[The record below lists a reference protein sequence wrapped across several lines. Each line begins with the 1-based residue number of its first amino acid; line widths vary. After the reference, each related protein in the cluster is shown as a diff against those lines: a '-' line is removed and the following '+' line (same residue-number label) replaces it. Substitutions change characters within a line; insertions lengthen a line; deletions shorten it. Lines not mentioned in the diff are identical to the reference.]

1 MMTRYCLHRVTL
13 LVGLLISVS
22 ARAGLD
28 IADVPTF
35 VTEVLPPNVIISP
48 IYNDN
53 SSEVAM
59 MDLPWEVYFKC
70 PTFSP
75 SDASIC
81 YSRVGDVEAPATL
94 LTGQQWTS
102 GSPFLPSQ
110 LWRVTPWPGT
120 MLTTATA
127 KTVAGKV
134 YSPIDLYPDDRYV
147 DGASEILTPLFY
159 SGSKVV
165 GRNEVREEVYPEAG
179 GTYYTDQNK
188 GKLAYIRSD
197 KNFLYF
203 NKPLA
208 DRVGYR
214 KWPDL
219 GEYTFSGYPTVSD
232 ATTPFYNPL
241 KKQQDGVDIKADL
254 ASTEAGWVYQNASG
268 TSAQNLNRQIGQYN
282 VYTPAPGSEN
292 EVWRSTNYVRH
303 TWNGSSPNNMT
314 DADKLNFAHWFTY
327 WRSSY
332 LATRG
337 ILGNL
342 VNTLKNRDL
351 LDRFRIGIYHYDA
364 SGRKVVN
371 VMAPVGA
378 SRSDKAANL
387 ESRLASIIY
396 DFNSDF
402 VNYNQNDVVDYYK
415 TYAAYRDDPTD
426 TRAAATGARSCRRN
440 YEIMITP
447 DYQKM
452 TSQTGK
458 STAISRAFPAAELG
472 DYDGDGVGALWGDVG
487 AYAYKTDLVDLPN
500 TLLPGTRDQAT
511 HQHLVRYIVG
521 PATKGRW
528 FNSSITTTAA
538 ADQLFQQKT
547 TDDWYNL
554 GQRRDQLYDADD
566 LWHMAL
572 NSRGFFYNSSD
583 VNNAVANMLNAFN
596 DILLNN
602 TTGSAVA
609 TNTTSLSQGGQIY
622 QATVENNWRGHL
634 LSYQVSRVTNNE
646 NKTILNISYGT
657 PLWDLANKLSIQ
669 ATQPDARNI
678 ITYSKDHR
686 QGVPF
691 TWNSVG
697 NTLQGVFTGM
707 LTEVLPTTTIP
718 EAERSD
724 VAAKVMNYIRG
735 DVSCEDGAATLCRL
749 TDEGIQY
756 TFRKRSLVRGN
767 TNPFA
772 LNTSTDP
779 GVDNGNSGG
788 RNVLGDIANSSPWYV
803 LQPQMDVS
811 DVDYP
816 GYNAFRVSDSVN
828 DRPGMIYVGAND
840 GMLHAVR
847 VSDGTEL
854 FAYIPSFVHDNLPLL
869 ASKSY
874 SHKFYVDGSPFSA
887 EVDMEGDGTG
897 WTTVLAGG
905 GNKGGK
911 GYYLLDI
918 TDPTGFT
925 QENASTKVLW
935 EFTSENIGADDQADL
950 HYTYNIPVAM
960 PDQTTRTGQ
969 ARQIVRLNTSAGQPA
984 KWGLIVGNG
993 YPEDASQRA
1002 CLFIIYMNSRPGDS
1016 NWVPDTHY
1024 KKICAG
1030 KRDYSGREK
1039 GVDTNGLSSPTPFD
1053 LDGNGTADVVYA
1065 GDLNGNMWRFD
1076 IQDANPAQWK
1086 VGLQEAGATC
1096 SSEPHACSPLFVSR
1110 DHTRKRQP
1118 IIAPPE
1124 VTFYSKGA
1132 IGGQLVLWG
1141 TGKLLENADRGDTA
1155 TQSYYAVWDRSTPSI
1170 TAFKLSNLNRANL
1183 TARTF
1188 TQLDQNV
1195 GTEASPRIVTTR
1207 TQASRTILSYCSTAS
1222 LDACGDDVLGWYW
1235 DMTEAGERLT
1245 GRSSLIDGVAL
1256 FNTLVPA
1263 IDASGDLDPCA
1274 YGGTGWLMGLDAV
1287 NGNMTDFPV
1296 FDLNMDGV
1304 IDSADDAHLA
1314 AGVKLGAAIGGTTFT
1329 QGIGTTKFGVYAP
1342 TNLGTAASEGDKM
1355 KIIIDTGSANRGR
1368 VSWYELLDD

>member
-1 MMTRYCLHRVTL
+1 MTRYCQKSLSL
-13 LVGLLISVS
+13 LAGLLLGFS

-48 IYNDN
+48 IYRDN
-53 SSEVAM
+53 ASEVSM

-70 PTFSP
+70 SGTGR
-75 SDASIC
+75 DASVC
-81 YSRVGDVEAPATL
+81 YSSAGDAEAPNPL
-94 LTGQQWTS
+94 LTTGHWTS
-102 GSPFLPSQ
+102 GAPFLPSQ
-110 LWRVTPWPGT
+110 MWRVTPWPK
-120 MLTTATA
+120 TTQTA
-127 KTVAGKV
+127 GGQV
-134 YSPIDLYPDDRYV
+134 YSLIDLYPGDRDAGGGTETIIPLYYFKPKIG
-147 DGASEILTPLFY
+147 GA
-159 SGSKVV
+159 
-165 GRNEVREEVYPEAG
+165 RNEVREEIYPEAG
-179 GTYYTDQNK
+179 SPYYVDANK

-219 GEYTFSGYPTVSD
+219 GGYTFSGYSTVD
-232 ATTPFYNPL
+232 AARTPYYNPL
-241 KKQQDGVDIKADL
+241 KKQQSGVDITADL
-254 ASTEAGWVYQNASG
+254 AATEAGWIYQNASG
-268 TSAQNLNRQIGQYN
+268 SSSQNLNRLIGQYN
-282 VYTPAPGSEN
+282 VYTPTSGQES
-292 EVWRSTNYVRH
+292 EVWRSTNYLRH
-303 TWNGSSPNNMT
+303 TWTGSSPNNMT

-342 VNTLKNRDL
+342 VNTLKTRDL

-371 VMAPVGA
+371 VMAPVGET
-378 SRSDKAANL
+378 KAAKSVDL
-387 ESRLASIIY
+387 ETRLARIIY
-396 DFNSDF
+396 DFNTDF
-402 VNYNQNDVVDYYK
+402 TQYKQNDVVDYYK

-447 DYQKM
+447 DYTRM
-452 TSQTGK
+452 GVQTEK
-458 STAISRAFPAAELG
+458 TVAINGASGEKLA
-472 DYDGDGVGALWGDVG
+472 DYDGDGHASLWGDVG
-487 AYAYKTDLVDLPN
+487 AYGYLTDLTDLPN

-511 HQHLVRYIVG
+511 HQHLVRYLVG
-521 PATKGRW
+521 PQTKGRW
-528 FNSSITTTAA
+528 FNSTLTTPAA
-538 ADQLFQQKT
+538 ADQIFQQKT
-547 TDDWYNL
+547 TSAWNEL
-554 GQRRDQLYDADD
+554 GQNQDYLYDADD

-583 VNNAVANMLNAFN
+583 VNAAVANMLNAFN

-634 LSYQVSRVTNNE
+634 LSYQVSRTTNNAGRDV
-646 NKTILNISYGT
+646 LNINYGT

-669 ATQPDARNI
+669 AAQPDTRNV
-678 ITYSKDHR
+678 ITFSKDTNS
-686 QGVPF
+686 GVPF
-691 TWNSVG
+691 VWGSVG
-697 NTLQGVFTGM
+697 NTLQGVFTSS

-718 EAERSD
+718 DGERAA
-724 VAAKVMNYIRG
+724 VAAKIFNYLRG
-735 DVSCEDGAATLCRL
+735 DVTCEDGAATLCRL
-749 TDEGIQY
+749 SDGATQY
-756 TFRKRSLVRGN
+756 TFRRRSLVRGN
-767 TNPFA
+767 TSPFA
-772 LNTSTDP
+772 INTSKDAA
-779 GVDNGNSGG
+779 VDNGNTGG

-816 GYNAFRVSDSVN
+816 GYNAFRISDRVKN
-828 DRPGMIYVGAND
+828 RPGMIYVGAND

-847 VSDGTEL
+847 VSDGAEL
-854 FAYIPSFVHDNLPLL
+854 FAYVPSFVHNNLPLL

-887 EVDMEGDGTG
+887 EVDLEGDGTG

-905 GNKGGK
+905 ANKGGK

-918 TDPTGFT
+918 TSPTDFT
-925 QENASTKVLW
+925 QANAATKVLW
-935 EFTSENIGADDQADL
+935 EFTSNNIGADDQADL
-950 HYTYNIPVAM
+950 HYTYNIPAAM
-960 PDQTTRTGQ
+960 PDRTTRTGQ
-969 ARQIVRLNTSAGQPA
+969 ARQIVRLNTAAGQRA
-984 KWGLIVGNG
+984 KWALIVGNG
-993 YPEDASQRA
+993 YPEASSQRA
-1002 CLFIIYMNSRPGDS
+1002 CLFIIYLNSRPGES
-1016 NWVPDTHY
+1016 NWVPGTHY
-1024 KKICAG
+1024 RKLCAG
-1030 KRDYSGREK
+1030 ARDYTGRAK
-1039 GVDTNGLSSPTPFD
+1039 GLDTNGLSSPTPLD

-1065 GDLNGNMWRFD
+1065 GDLNGNIWRFD
-1076 IQDANPAQWK
+1076 IKSADPAQWE
-1086 VGLQEAGATC
+1086 VGLQAEGSTC
-1096 SSEPHACSPLFVSR
+1096 SSDPNTCVPLFVSR
-1110 DHTRKRQP
+1110 DRTGKRQP
-1118 IIAPPE
+1118 VIAPPE
-1124 VTFYSKGA
+1124 VTFFSKEH
-1132 IGGQLVLWG
+1132 IGGQLVFWG
-1141 TGKLLENADRGDTA
+1141 TGKLLGNVDRGDA
-1155 TQSYYAVWDRSTPSI
+1155 SQQSYYAVWDRSAPSV
-1170 TAFKLSNLNRANL
+1170 TTYMLNNLDRSNL

-1188 TQLDQNV
+1188 TLTNQNV
-1195 GTEASPRIVTTR
+1195 GTVASPSWLATR
-1207 TQASRTILSYCSTAS
+1207 TQATRTVLSYCSTVS
-1222 LDACGDDVLGWYW
+1222 LDACGGNVLGWYW
-1235 DMTEAGERLT
+1235 DMDESGERLT
-1245 GRSSLIDGVAL
+1245 GRSSLIDGVVF
-1256 FNTLVPA
+1256 FNTLVPSL
-1263 IDASGDLDPCA
+1263 DASGGLDPCA
-1274 YGGTGWLMGLDAV
+1274 YGGTGWLMGLDAL

-1304 IDSADDAHLA
+1304 IDSADDAHIA
-1314 AGVKLGAAIGGTTFT
+1314 AGVRLGAAIGGTTFT